1 MDKVYSTL
9 EQSQGTGEIL
19 NDEKYDW
26 RTKKLKNLAVAPHI
40 TNCSES
46 RKEQFECCCTRLEFA
61 HDGHGKIK
69 LIRSNNC
76 KHPLCSTCNGRRSMK
91 YFHEVRQVAELAVE
105 KNPSVRFL
113 MLTLTVPNISASE
126 LSETLTHLLNSFQRL
141 IQRSEFKKAI
151 KGWFRSLEIT
161 YNADRDDYHPHFHCL
176 LMVNNSYFKGKQYIT
191 QARWLEL
198 WQEAT
203 RQSEITSVDIR
214 RVKSNPKRNNT
225 PIEAAAAEVAKYV
238 TKEGDYVYRLSKDE
252 YGAKPD
258 VIDTL
263 CHALKKR
270 RLVAFGGLLKAYRQ
284 EIGLDTKEDD
294 LVNVGDE
301 RDEEELFIPVGIRLF
316 YWMGSQKNYISR

>member
-1 MDKVYSTL
+1 MNKLYRDL
-9 EQSQGTGEIL
+9 EFSQGTGEIL
-19 NDEKYDW
+19 NDDRYDW

-46 RKEQFECCCTRLEFA
+46 RKEQFESCCTRLEFA

-113 MLTLTVPNISASE
+113 MLTLTVPNVSASE
-126 LSETLTHLLNSFQRL
+126 LSETLTHLLKSFERL
-141 IQRSEFKKAI
+141 SRRAEFKKAV

-176 LMVNNSYFKGKQYIT
+176 LMVNGSYFTSRDYIN

-203 RQSEITSVDIR
+203 RQSEVTNVDVR
-214 RVKSNPKRNNT
+214 RVKPNPKRNNT
-225 PIEAAAAEVAKYV
+225 PIEAAAAEVAKYA
-238 TKEGDYVYRLSKDE
+238 TKEGDYVYKLSEDE

-258 VIDTL
+258 IINTL
-263 CHALKKR
+263 CHALKNR
-270 RLVAFGGLLKAYRQ
+270 RLVAFGGLLKEYRK
-284 EIGLDTKEDD
+284 EIGLADKEND
-294 LVNVGDE
+294 LVNVGD
-301 RDEEELFIPVGIRLF
+301 DSDEELFIPVGIRLF

>member
-1 MDKVYSTL
+1 
-9 EQSQGTGEIL
+9 
-19 NDEKYDW
+19 
-26 RTKKLKNLAVAPHI
+26 
-40 TNCSES
+40 
-46 RKEQFECCCTRLEFA
+46 
-61 HDGHGKIK
+61 
-69 LIRSNNC
+69 
-76 KHPLCSTCNGRRSMK
+76 MK

-126 LSETLTHLLNSFQRL
+126 LSKTLTHLLKSFKRL
-141 IQRSEFKKAI
+141 SERAEFKKAV

-191 QARWLEL
+191 QTRWLEL

-203 RQSEITSVDIR
+203 RQPEITSVDIR
-214 RVKSNPKRNNT
+214 RVKSNPRRNNT
-225 PIEAAAAEVAKYV
+225 PIEAAAAEVAKYA
-238 TKEGDYVYRLSKDE
+238 TKEGDYVYRLSKDK

-294 LVNVGDE
+294 LVNVGDD